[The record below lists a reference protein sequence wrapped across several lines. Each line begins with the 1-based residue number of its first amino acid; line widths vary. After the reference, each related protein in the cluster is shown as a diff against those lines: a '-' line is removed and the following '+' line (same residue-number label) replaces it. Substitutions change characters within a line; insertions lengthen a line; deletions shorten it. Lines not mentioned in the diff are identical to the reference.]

1 VEIFVYQFKLPDI
14 GEGIAE
20 GEIIKWFVKPGA
32 TIAADDPLL
41 EIQNDKSVEEIFSPV
56 TGTVSQILAAE
67 GDIKQVGDV
76 LIEIETADG
85 ATAPVAPSASEA
97 PVASPKVQAPV
108 APTPAQTPTTVQPTD
123 KAAIGVLAM
132 PSVRQYARDKAVD
145 ISTVK
150 GSGQNGRIVHADI
163 DQAAADL
170 QTLPVPPVEEMPLHL
185 TSAEHD
191 LMLAE
196 TDSIAPS
203 TLTPQASVQAL
214 ETREKLSPIRKAIAK
229 QMVKSKTT
237 IPHVT
242 IFDEV
247 EVTKLWN
254 HRLKVKDLAKEQDI
268 KFTFLPY
275 LVKALVATVKQYPK
289 LNSTLDEARSELV
302 YKAYYNVGIATD
314 TPAGLFVPT
323 IKQADSFSLFG
334 IAKEIQKNSE
344 KALAGRLSAADMK
357 AGTVTISNIGSIGGA
372 WFTPVINHPEVAI
385 LGVGRINEQAV
396 VAEDG
401 AIVAGKMLKLSL
413 SFDHRVIDGVV
424 AQQAMNY
431 LKKLLHDPEILLVE
445 G

>member
-1 VEIFVYQFKLPDI
+1 MYQFKLPDI

-76 LIEIETADG
+76 LIEIETADD
-85 ATAPVAPSASEA
+85 ATAPVAPSAEP
-97 PVASPKVQAPV
+97 PVASPKVQAPA
-108 APTPAQTPTTVQPTD
+108 APITTPSSTPKTVQPTA

-132 PSVRQYARDKAVD
+132 PSVRQYARDKAID

-163 DQAAADL
+163 ERAAADL

-185 TSAEHD
+185 THAEHD

-196 TDSIAPS
+196 TDSIAP
-203 TLTPQASVQAL
+203 TTVTPQASTQAL
-214 ETREKLSPIRKAIAK
+214 ETRETLSPIRKAIAK

-254 HRLKVKDLAKEQDI
+254 HRLKVKDLAKAQDI

-323 IKQADSFSLFG
+323 IKQADSYSLFG

>member
-1 VEIFVYQFKLPDI
+1 
-14 GEGIAE
+14 
-20 GEIIKWFVKPGA
+20 
-32 TIAADDPLL
+32 
-41 EIQNDKSVEEIFSPV
+41 
-56 TGTVSQILAAE
+56 
-67 GDIKQVGDV
+67 
-76 LIEIETADG
+76 
-85 ATAPVAPSASEA
+85 
-97 PVASPKVQAPV
+97 
-108 APTPAQTPTTVQPTD
+108 
-123 KAAIGVLAM
+123 
-132 PSVRQYARDKAVD
+132 
-145 ISTVK
+145 
-150 GSGQNGRIVHADI
+150 
-163 DQAAADL
+163 
-170 QTLPVPPVEEMPLHL
+170 
-185 TSAEHD
+185 
-191 LMLAE
+191 
-196 TDSIAPS
+196 
-203 TLTPQASVQAL
+203 
-214 ETREKLSPIRKAIAK
+214 
-229 QMVKSKTT
+229 
-237 IPHVT
+237 
-242 IFDEV
+242 
-247 EVTKLWN
+247 
-254 HRLKVKDLAKEQDI
+254 
-268 KFTFLPY
+268 
-275 LVKALVATVKQYPK
+275 VKALVATVKQYPK